1 MALTLED
8 AIASI
13 ETELDDL
20 PQSWYEDG
28 IPTYDNLHLT
38 GGVLKPYIVVSYG
51 DIIQQG
57 SRNFAGTR
65 GDDHVLPVRFMAVAP
80 TAKIARQ
87 LRVKLT
93 DVFTGFEPDYCGQL
107 VKRGGGG
114 TFTVISPNDAIV
126 AYVAPV
132 NFRTSLTLFEV
143 AQPTPPAP

>member
-1 MALTLED
+1 MLTLD
-8 AIASI
+8 AAITSI
-13 ETELDDL
+13 ETTLGGL
-20 PQSWYEDG
+20 PQAWYEDG
-28 IPTYDNLHLT
+28 IPTYDNLHLS

-65 GDDHVLPVRFMAVAP
+65 GDDHVFPVRFMAVAP

-93 DVFTGFEPDYCGQL
+93 DVFTGFSPSYCGEL

-126 AYVAPV
+126 AYVAPI

-143 AQPTPPAP
+143 AQPTP

>member
-1 MALTLED
+1 MLTLD
-8 AIASI
+8 AAITSI
-13 ETELDDL
+13 ETTLDGL
-20 PQSWYEDG
+20 PQAWYEDG
-28 IPTYDNLHLT
+28 IPTYDNLHLS

-57 SRNFAGTR
+57 SRNFSGTR

-87 LRVKLT
+87 IRVKLT
-93 DVFTGFEPDYCGQL
+93 DAFTGFSPDYCGEL

-114 TFTVISPNDAIV
+114 TFTVINPNDVIV

-143 AQPTPPAP
+143 A